1 MDKSPP
7 APPKAHRRHR
17 WCAQA
22 DPGTTPPS
30 EMELGWR
37 LGRHGACCYGG
48 AGRTP
53 RSAKTAPSL
62 DPLAP
67 SWPSSCAG
75 VGGHGLHGQGPR
87 RLWPQQR
94 PQRRQAYPA
103 VRRGPLLQAATTKG
117 KVGKRPPKVA
127 RAAATPAVDPQ
138 AGGSPPAGLLVP
150 QRPGPWFTMGHK
162 FLARTA
168 PLPAL

>member
-30 EMELGWR
+30 EMELGCR